1 MGVMS
6 RRVLPVCSNLCIFCP
21 SMRARSRQ
29 PVKRYKKLLAD
40 IFPRSQNAE
49 PNDRKVGKLC
59 EYACKN
65 PLRMPK
71 ITDYLEQKFYKEL
84 RHKHFV
90 SVKAVVLV
98 YGKLPSSCKEQMPL
112 FASSL
117 LGTARTLLE
126 QTQHDEMQILGC
138 QTLVNFINNQ
148 VDSTYM
154 FNLEGLIP
162 KLCELA
168 QEVGDDERALR
179 LRSAGL
185 QVLASMVR
193 FMGEQSHIS
202 MDFDNIVS
210 VTLENMEKSNNQENG
225 KYGRQVSQAQENT
238 QGIVKGD
245 EHGSSFLDVNKMIT
259 NVVNFK
265 TDVPMGDAHK
275 SPSYWSSVCL
285 HNMAHL
291 AKEGTTVR
299 RVLEPLFHSFDTEKH
314 WFPDQGLAFA
324 ILKYLQLVLEESDDK
339 AHLLLSILIK
349 HLDHRDVVKQPVMQ
363 MHIVNVATQLS
374 QYVKQQASN
383 TIVGTINDLIK
394 HLRKCLQNLSE
405 PSSPREGSDNC
416 YMDLQCALENCISNL
431 SHKVADVG
439 PILDMMAVVLENI
452 SVSATISR
460 PTMSAL
466 YRTAQVISSIPNI
479 TYYKKAFPDALFHHL
494 LLAMSH
500 PDHETRVIA
509 HRVFST
515 VLMPSLSQ
523 PSSGHK
529 APFLSWQKEKSETID
544 EGTVEKRIHV
554 FEHHG
559 KYATE
564 SLSRGG
570 INHSLPDGKP
580 ISSSLRLSRHQVSLV
595 LSSIW
600 IQATLAGNA
609 PANFEAMAQTYS
621 LALLFTL
628 SKNSNHV
635 ALIRC
640 FQLAFSLGNIC
651 LDQQGGLHPSQ
662 RRSLFTLASY
672 MVIVSAKACHLL
684 ELIPIVRSTLTE
696 ETMDPYLA
704 LDEDMRLQ
712 VTKPG
717 ENNCYGSQKDEAAA
731 VDALSAMELKDQQ
744 LKETLLTHLISKL
757 ENLSEEEQLNMKA
770 QVSQGFSPDDEF
782 PLGGPLFMETPLPC
796 SPVAQTEFQA
806 FDEVMPHADS
816 TDEDMFQDQYGSHS
830 GRKDSLSINS
840 LDILSVNQLLES
852 VLETARHVAS
862 LPVSSTPVTY
872 DQVKDQCEALVTGK
886 QQKMSVL
893 QSFKKQQEGMTIILS
908 GEREKQTPITSNTT
922 TEEVKAL
929 TNGEQP
935 VMHDQLVSCTKE
947 CSQQQSF
954 RLPPS
959 SPYDKFLKAAG
970 C

>member
-1 MGVMS
+1 M
-6 RRVLPVCSNLCIFCP
+6 
-21 SMRARSRQ
+21 
-29 PVKRYKKLLAD
+29 KRYKKLLAD

-65 PLRMPK
+65 PLRIPK

-84 RHKHFV
+84 RNKHFV

-117 LGTARTLLE
+117 LGTVRTLLE

-138 QTLVNFINNQ
+138 HTLVNFINNQ
-148 VDSTYM
+148 VDGTYM

-210 VTLENMEKSNNQENG
+210 VTLENMEKPNNQANA
-225 KYGRQVSQAQENT
+225 KYDRQLSQAQENT
-238 QGIVKGD
+238 QEVVKGD
-245 EHGSSFLDVNKMIT
+245 DHGSSFLDVNKMIT

-299 RVLEPLFHSFDTEKH
+299 RVLEPLFHTFDTEKH
-314 WFPDQGLAFA
+314 WFPEKGLAFS
-324 ILKYLQLVLEESDDK
+324 ILKYLQSVLEESDDK
-339 AHLLLSILIK
+339 AHLLLSILVK
-349 HLDHRDVVKQPVMQ
+349 HLDHKDVVKQPVMQ

-383 TIVGTINDLIK
+383 AIVGAITDLIK

-405 PSSPREGSDNC
+405 PSSPREGSD
-416 YMDLQCALENCISNL
+416 MDLQCALENCISKF
-431 SHKVADVG
+431 SHKVGDVG

-452 SVSATISR
+452 SVTTTISR

-500 PDHETRVIA
+500 PDHETRVVA

-529 APFLSWQKEKSETID
+529 AGVLPLLSWKGTNASFSIQSGKKEKSETVD
-544 EGTVEKRIHV
+544 QGTAEKNGN
-554 FEHHG
+554 F
-559 KYATE
+559 ATE

-570 INHSLPDGKP
+570 INHSLPDGKA

-600 IQATLAGNA
+600 IQATLAGNT

-640 FQLAFSLGNIC
+640 FQLAFSLGNIS

-672 MVIVSAKACHLL
+672 MVIVSAKAGHLL

-696 ETMDPYLA
+696 KTMDPYLA

-712 VTKPG
+712 VTCTKPG
-717 ENNCYGSQKDEAAA
+717 EDNFYGSQKDEAAA
-731 VDALSAMELKDQQ
+731 VEALSAMELKDQQ
-744 LKETLLTHLISKL
+744 LKETLLTHLVSKL
-757 ENLSEEEQLNMKA
+757 ENLSEEERLNMKA
-770 QVSQGFSPDDEF
+770 QLSQGFSPDDEY

-908 GEREKQTPITSNTT
+908 EKQTPITSNTT
-922 TEEVKAL
+922 TEEVKLL

-935 VMHDQLVSCTKE
+935 VMHDQLLSCTKE

>member
-1 MGVMS
+1 
-6 RRVLPVCSNLCIFCP
+6 
-21 SMRARSRQ
+21 MRARSRQ

-40 IFPRSQNAE
+40 IFPRSQDAE
-49 PNDRKVGKLC
+49 PNDRKIGKLC

-65 PLRMPK
+65 PLRIPK

-84 RHKHFV
+84 RNKNFV
-90 SVKAVVLV
+90 CVKAVPLV

-117 LGTARTLLE
+117 LGIVRTLLD
-126 QTQHDEMQILGC
+126 QTHQDEMQILGC
-138 QTLVNFINNQ
+138 QTLVSFISNQ

-168 QEVGDDERALR
+168 QEIGDDERALR

-185 QVLASMVR
+185 QVLAFMVR
-193 FMGEQSHIS
+193 FMGEQSHLS

-210 VTLENMEKSNNQENG
+210 VTLDNLVETPNNKN
-225 KYGRQVSQAQENT
+225 AQEHA
-238 QGIVKGD
+238 D
-245 EHGSSFLDVNKMIT
+245 HGSSFLDINKMIT
-259 NVVNFK
+259 NAVNFK
-265 TDVPMGDAHK
+265 TDVPMGDVHK
-275 SPSYWSSVCL
+275 SPSYWASVCL

-314 WFPDQGLAFA
+314 WFPEKGLAFS
-324 ILKYLQLVLEESDDK
+324 ILKYLQTVLEESDDNS
-339 AHLLLSILIK
+339 HLLLSVLVK
-349 HLDHRDVVKQPVMQ
+349 HLDHKDVIKLPVMQ
-363 MHIVNVATQLS
+363 MHIANVATQLS
-374 QYVKQQASN
+374 QYAKQQVSGA
-383 TIVGTINDLIK
+383 IVGAITDLIK

-405 PSSPREGSDNC
+405 PLSPRLRSDSS
-416 YMDLQCALENCISNL
+416 YMDLQCALENCISSL
-431 SHKVADVG
+431 SLKVGDVG

-452 SVSATISR
+452 PASASLSR
-460 PTMSAL
+460 TTMSAL
-466 YRTAQVISSIPNI
+466 YRTTQVISSVPNI
-479 TYYKKAFPDALFHHL
+479 SYYKKAFPDVLFHHL

-500 PDHETRVIA
+500 PDHETRVLA
-509 HRVFST
+509 HRVFFN
-515 VLMPSLSQ
+515 VLMPSDILPLVSWKVTNENLSGEKENHAVE
-523 PSSGHK
+523 SS
-529 APFLSWQKEKSETID
+529 
-544 EGTVEKRIHV
+544 
-554 FEHHG
+554 
-559 KYATE
+559 
-564 SLSRGG
+564 
-570 INHSLPDGKP
+570 PDGKP

-600 IQATLAGNA
+600 VQATMTGNT

-621 LALLFTL
+621 LALFFTL
-628 SKNSNHV
+628 SKNSNHM

-640 FQLAFSLGNIC
+640 FQLAFSLESIS
-651 LDQQGGLHPSQ
+651 LDQQGGLQPSQ
-662 RRSLFTLASY
+662 RRSLFTLASC
-672 MVIVSAKACHLL
+672 MIIVSANASHLL
-684 ELIPIVRSTLTE
+684 ELIPIVRLTLTE

-704 LDEDMRLQ
+704 LDEGMRLQ
-712 VTKPG
+712 LACTEPS
-717 ENNCYGSQKDEAAA
+717 EDNFYGSQMDEAAA
-731 VDALSAMELKDQQ
+731 LKSLSAIEIKDQQ
-744 LKETLLTHLISKL
+744 LKDTLLTHLLSKL
-757 ENLSEEEQLNMKA
+757 ENLAEEEQLNMKA
-770 QVSQGFSPDDEF
+770 QLSQEFSPDDEY

-806 FDEVMPHADS
+806 FDEVMPHADE
-816 TDEDMFQDQYGSHS
+816 TDDDIFQEQYGGQS
-830 GRKDSLSINS
+830 GRKDSLSMNS

-852 VLETARHVAS
+852 VLETARQVAS

-893 QSFKKQQEGMTIILS
+893 QSFKKQQDCMTIIIS
-908 GEREKQTPITSNTT
+908 GEQENKSIITSNTKTELPEDVKLLT
-922 TEEVKAL
+922 T
-929 TNGEQP
+929 G
-935 VMHDQLVSCTKE
+935 VMHDQLISCTKE
-947 CSQQQSF
+947 FSQQQSF

>member
-1 MGVMS
+1 
-6 RRVLPVCSNLCIFCP
+6 
-21 SMRARSRQ
+21 MRARSRQ
-29 PVKRYKKLLAD
+29 PVKRYKKLLAE

-49 PNDRKVGKLC
+49 PNDRKIGKLC

-65 PLRMPK
+65 PLRIPK

-84 RHKHFV
+84 RNKNLI
-90 SVKAVVLV
+90 SVKAVSLV
-98 YGKLPSSCKEQMPL
+98 YKKLPSSCKEQMPL

-117 LGTARTLLE
+117 LAIVRALLDH
-126 QTQHDEMQILGC
+126 TQHDEMQILGC
-138 QTLVNFINNQ
+138 QILVNFINDQ

-168 QEVGDDERALR
+168 QEIGDDERALR

-185 QVLASMVR
+185 QALAFMVQL
-193 FMGEQSHIS
+193 MGEQSHTS

-210 VTLENMEKSNNQENG
+210 VTLENFMDIQNNQEN
-225 KYGRQVSQAQENT
+225 AQERADN
-238 QGIVKGD
+238 
-245 EHGSSFLDVNKMIT
+245 GSSFLDINKMIK

-265 TDVPMGDAHK
+265 TDIPMGDAHN
-275 SPSYWSSVCL
+275 SPSYWASVCL

-299 RVLEPLFHSFDTEKH
+299 HVLEPLFHSFDSGKH
-314 WFPDQGLAFA
+314 WFPEKGLAFS
-324 ILKYLQLVLEESDDK
+324 ILKYLQMVLEESDDK
-339 AHLLLSILIK
+339 SHLLLSILIK
-349 HLDHRDVVKQPVMQ
+349 HLDHKDVIKHPVTQ
-363 MHIVNVATQLS
+363 MHIANVATQLS
-374 QYVKQQASN
+374 QYVKQQVSGA
-383 TIVGTINDLIK
+383 IVGAITDLIK

-405 PSSPREGSDNC
+405 PLSPRGGSDSC

-431 SHKVADVG
+431 SHKIGDVG

-452 SVSATISR
+452 PASAALART
-460 PTMSAL
+460 TMSAL

-479 TYYKKAFPDALFHHL
+479 SYDKKAFPDALFHHL

-500 PDHETRVIA
+500 PDHETRVLA
-509 HRVFST
+509 HRVFFT

-523 PSSGHK
+523 SSSDHRTGILT
-529 APFLSWQKEKSETID
+529 FLSWKLTNESFTID
-544 EGTVEKRIHV
+544 EGTGERGNRAI
-554 FEHHG
+554 
-559 KYATE
+559 E
-564 SLSRGG
+564 SLSHGG
-570 INHSLPDGKP
+570 INYSSPDGKT

-600 IQATLAGNA
+600 VQATLTGNT
-609 PANFEAMAQTYS
+609 PANFEAMAQTYI
-621 LALLFTL
+621 LALFFTL
-628 SKNSNHV
+628 SKNSNHG

-640 FQLAFSLGNIC
+640 FQLAFSLGSIS
-651 LDQQGGLHPSQ
+651 LDQQGGLQPSQ

-672 MVIVSAKACHLL
+672 MIIVSAKAGQFL
-684 ELIPIVRSTLTE
+684 ELIPIVKSTLRE
-696 ETMDPYLA
+696 LMDPYLA
-704 LDEDMRLQ
+704 LDEDLRLQ
-712 VTKPG
+712 VSCIRPG
-717 ENNCYGSQKDEAAA
+717 EENLYGSEKDEDAAIK
-731 VDALSAMELKDQQ
+731 ALSAIDLKDQQ
-744 LKETLLTHLISKL
+744 LKDTLWTHLVSKL
-757 ENLSEEEQLNMKA
+757 KNLSEEERLNMKA
-770 QVSQGFSPDDEF
+770 QLSQGFSPDDEY

-806 FDEVMPHADS
+806 FDEVMPHADE
-816 TDEDMFQDQYGSHS
+816 TDEDTCQDQYGSQS

-862 LPVSSTPVTY
+862 FPVSSTPVTY

-893 QSFKKQQEGMTIILS
+893 HSFKKQQEGMAIIIS
-908 GEREKQTPITSNTT
+908 GDHENRSPPTSNTK
-922 TEEVKAL
+922 TELPESVKLL
-929 TNGEQP
+929 TNG
-935 VMHDQLVSCTKE
+935 VMHHDELVSCTKE
-947 CSQQQSF
+947 SSQQQSF

>member
-49 PNDRKVGKLC
+49 PNDRKIGKLC
-59 EYACKN
+59 EYSCKN
-65 PLRMPK
+65 PLRIPK
-71 ITDYLEQKFYKEL
+71 ITDYLEQKFYKEM
-84 RHKHFV
+84 RNKNFI
-90 SVKAVVLV
+90 SVKAVSLV

-117 LGTARTLLE
+117 LGIVRTLLE
-126 QTQHDEMQILGC
+126 QTDNDEMRILAC
-138 QTLVNFINNQ
+138 QTLVSFINNQ
-148 VDSTYM
+148 VDGTYM

-179 LRSAGL
+179 LRSSGL
-185 QVLASMVR
+185 QVLAFMVR

-210 VTLENMEKSNNQENG
+210 VTLENFMDTP
-225 KYGRQVSQAQENT
+225 NT
-238 QGIVKGD
+238 D
-245 EHGSSFLDVNKMIT
+245 HGSSLMDVNKMIT

-275 SPSYWSSVCL
+275 NPSYWSSVCL
-285 HNMAHL
+285 HNMANL
-291 AKEGTTVR
+291 AKEATTVR
-299 RVLEPLFHSFDTEKH
+299 RVLEPLFHNFDTEKH
-314 WFPDQGLAFA
+314 WFPENGLAFS
-324 ILKYLQLVLEESDDK
+324 ILKYLQMVLEESDDK
-339 AHLLLSILIK
+339 SHLLLSILIK
-349 HLDHRDVVKQPVMQ
+349 HLDHKDVIKQPVIQ

-374 QYVKQQASN
+374 QYVKQQASVP
-383 TIVGTINDLIK
+383 IVGAITDLIK

-405 PSSPREGSDNC
+405 PSSPRVGPISS
-416 YMDLQCALENCISNL
+416 YMDLQCALEKCISSL
-431 SHKVADVG
+431 SHKVGDVG
-439 PILDMMAVVLENI
+439 PILDLMAVVIENI
-452 SVSATISR
+452 SATPTIAR
-460 PTMSAL
+460 TTMSAL
-466 YRTAQVISSIPNI
+466 YRTSQVISSIPNI
-479 TYYKKAFPDALFHHL
+479 AYYKKAFPDALFHHL
-494 LLAMSH
+494 ILAMSH
-500 PDHETRVIA
+500 PDHETRVLA
-509 HRVFST
+509 HQVFSN
-515 VLMPSLSQ
+515 VLMPAVSQ
-523 PSSGHK
+523 PSSGYK
-529 APFLSWQKEKSETID
+529 ADKSETID
-544 EGTVEKRIHV
+544 EENH
-554 FEHHG
+554 
-559 KYATE
+559 AME

-570 INHSLPDGKP
+570 ITHSLPNGKT

-600 IQATLAGNA
+600 IQATSPENT
-609 PANFEAMAQTYS
+609 PANFEAMAHTYS
-621 LALLFTL
+621 LALLFTV

-640 FQLAFSLGNIC
+640 FQLAFSIGSTS
-651 LDQQGGLHPSQ
+651 LDQQGGLQASQ

-672 MVIVSAKACHLL
+672 MLIISAKSGHIL
-684 ELIPIVRSTLTE
+684 ELIPIVRSTLTK

-704 LDEDMRLQ
+704 IDEEDMRLH
-712 VTKPG
+712 VTSTKHG
-717 ENNCYGSQKDEAAA
+717 EDNGYGSQRDEAAA
-731 VDALSAMELKDQQ
+731 MKALSAIELKDQK
-744 LKETLLTHLISKL
+744 LKDTLLYHLLSKL
-757 ENLSEEEQLNMKA
+757 EDLSEEEELNMKT
-770 QVSQGFSPDDEF
+770 QLSEGFFPDDEY
-782 PLGGPLFMETPLPC
+782 PLGGPLFMDTPLPC
-796 SPVAQTEFQA
+796 SPVAQTDFQA
-806 FDEVMPHADS
+806 FDEVMPHADE
-816 TDEDMFQDQYGSHS
+816 TDEDTFQDQYGSQS
-830 GRKDSLSINS
+830 ARKDSLSMNS

-862 LPVSSTPVTY
+862 LPVSSTPVSY
-872 DQVKDQCEALVTGK
+872 DQVKDECEALVTGK

-893 QSFKKQQEGMTIILS
+893 QSFKKQQDNNTMLILS
-908 GEREKQTPITSNTT
+908 GENGKQDQITSYNKM
-922 TEEVKAL
+922 ELPEDVKLL

-935 VMHDQLVSCTKE
+935 DQLVSYTKVY
-947 CSQQQSF
+947 SQQQSF

>member
-1 MGVMS
+1 
-6 RRVLPVCSNLCIFCP
+6 
-21 SMRARSRQ
+21 MRARSRQ
-29 PVKRYKKLLAD
+29 PVKRYKKLLAE

-65 PLRMPK
+65 PLRIPK

-126 QTQHDEMQILGC
+126 QTQNDEMQILGC

-148 VDSTYM
+148 VDGTYM

-168 QEVGDDERALR
+168 QEVGDDERASR

-210 VTLENMEKSNNQENG
+210 VTLENMDKPNKQANG
-225 KYGRQVSQAQENT
+225 KYDKQLSQAEEDT
-238 QGIVKGD
+238 PEAVKGD
-245 EHGSSFLDVNKMIT
+245 DHGSSFLDVNKMIT

-265 TDVPMGDAHK
+265 TDVPMGDAHR

-314 WFPDQGLAFA
+314 WFPENGLAFS

-339 AHLLLSILIK
+339 AHLLLSILVK
-349 HLDHRDVVKQPVMQ
+349 HLDHKDVSKQPVMQ

-374 QYVKQQASN
+374 QYVKQKASN
-383 TIVGTINDLIK
+383 AIVGAITDLIK

-405 PSSPREGSDNC
+405 PSSPREAPDSC
-416 YMDLQCALENCISNL
+416 YMDLQCALENCISSF
-431 SHKVADVG
+431 SHKVGDVG

-452 SVSATISR
+452 SATATISR
-460 PTMSAL
+460 PAMSAL
-466 YRTAQVISSIPNI
+466 YRTAQVISSIPNV

-500 PDHETRVIA
+500 PDHETRVLA

-523 PSSGHK
+523 PLSGQK
-529 APFLSWQKEKSETID
+529 AAAHPLLSRKGTNGSFSIQSGKIEKSESIA
-544 EGTVEKRIHV
+544 EGTPEKKVNV
-554 FEHHG
+554 FEQNG
-559 KYATE
+559 KE
-564 SLSRGG
+564 SLSPGG
-570 INHSLPDGKP
+570 INHSLPNGKA

-600 IQATLAGNA
+600 IQATMAGNT
-609 PANFEAMAQTYS
+609 PTNFEAMAQTYS

-640 FQLAFSLGNIC
+640 FQLAFSLGSIS

-672 MVIVSAKACHLL
+672 MVIVSAKAGHLL
-684 ELIPIVRSTLTE
+684 ELIPIARSTLTE

-712 VTKPG
+712 VTCTKPG
-717 ENNCYGSQKDEAAA
+717 EDNCYGSQKDEAAA
-731 VDALSAMELKDQQ
+731 VEALSAVELKHQQ
-744 LKETLLTHLISKL
+744 LKEALLAHFVAKL

-770 QVSQGFSPDDEF
+770 QLSQGFSPDDEYPF
-782 PLGGPLFMETPLPC
+782 GGRYLWRHQCHALRLPKQ
-796 SPVAQTEFQA
+796 SFRLL
-806 FDEVMPHADS
+806 MN
-816 TDEDMFQDQYGSHS
+816 EDMFQDQYGSHS
-830 GRKDSLSINS
+830 GRKESLSINS

-872 DQVKDQCEALVTGK
+872 DQVKDQCEALVSGK

-893 QSFKKQQEGMTIILS
+893 QSFKKQHEGMTIILS
-908 GEREKQTPITSNTT
+908 GEHEKQSPIPSNNTP
-922 TEEVKAL
+922 EEVKLL

-935 VMHDQLVSCTKE
+935 VTHDQLVSCTKE

>member
-1 MGVMS
+1 
-6 RRVLPVCSNLCIFCP
+6 
-21 SMRARSRQ
+21 MRARSRQ

-65 PLRMPK
+65 PLRIPK

-84 RHKHFV
+84 RNKHFV

-117 LGTARTLLE
+117 LATVRTLLE

-138 QTLVNFINNQ
+138 HTLVNFINNQ
-148 VDSTYM
+148 VDGTYM

-168 QEVGDDERALR
+168 QEIGDDERALR

-210 VTLENMEKSNNQENG
+210 VTLENMDKPNNQAN
-225 KYGRQVSQAQENT
+225 KYDRQLSQAQENT
-238 QGIVKGD
+238 QEVVKGD
-245 EHGSSFLDVNKMIT
+245 DHGSSFLDVNKMIT

-299 RVLEPLFHSFDTEKH
+299 RVLEPLFHSFDAEKH
-314 WFPDQGLAFA
+314 WFPEKGLAFS

-339 AHLLLSILIK
+339 AHLLLSILVK
-349 HLDHRDVVKQPVMQ
+349 HLDHKDVVKQPVMQ
-363 MHIVNVATQLS
+363 MHIVNVAMQLS

-383 TIVGTINDLIK
+383 AIVGAITDLIK

-405 PSSPREGSDNC
+405 PSSPREGSDSC
-416 YMDLQCALENCISNL
+416 YMDLQCALENCISKF
-431 SHKVADVG
+431 SHKVGDVG

-452 SVSATISR
+452 SVTATISR

-466 YRTAQVISSIPNI
+466 YRTSQVISSIPNI

-500 PDHETRVIA
+500 PNPETRVLA

-529 APFLSWQKEKSETID
+529 AGVLPLLSWKGTNGSFSIQSGKKEKSETID
-544 EGTVEKRIHV
+544 EGKVEKKIHP
-554 FEHHG
+554 FEQHG

-564 SLSRGG
+564 SISRGG
-570 INHSLPDGKP
+570 INHSLPEGKA

-600 IQATLAGNA
+600 IQATLAGNT

-640 FQLAFSLGNIC
+640 FQLAFSLGNIS

-672 MVIVSAKACHLL
+672 MVIVSAKAGHLL

-712 VTKPG
+712 VTCTKPG
-717 ENNCYGSQKDEAAA
+717 EDNCYGSQKDEAAA
-731 VDALSAMELKDQQ
+731 VEALSAMELKDQQ
-744 LKETLLTHLISKL
+744 LKETLLTHLVSKL

-770 QVSQGFSPDDEF
+770 QLSQGFSPDDEY

-796 SPVAQTEFQA
+796 SPVAQAEFQA

-830 GRKDSLSINS
+830 SRKDSLSINS

-908 GEREKQTPITSNTT
+908 GEHEKQSPITSNTT
-922 TEEVKAL
+922 SEEVKLL
-929 TNGEQP
+929 TNGEQL
-935 VMHDQLVSCTKE
+935 VMHDQLLSCTKE

>member
-40 IFPRSQNAE
+40 IFPRSQDAE
-49 PNDRKVGKLC
+49 PNDRKIGKLC

-65 PLRMPK
+65 PLRIPK

-84 RHKHFV
+84 RNKNFI
-90 SVKAVVLV
+90 SVKAVPLV

-117 LGTARTLLE
+117 LGVVRTLLD
-126 QTQHDEMQILGC
+126 QTQHDDMQILGC

-168 QEVGDDERALR
+168 QEIGDDDRALR

-185 QVLASMVR
+185 QVLACMVR

-210 VTLENMEKSNNQENG
+210 VTLENLRETPNNQEN
-225 KYGRQVSQAQENT
+225 AHEHA
-238 QGIVKGD
+238 D
-245 EHGSSFLDVNKMIT
+245 HGSSFLDINKMIT
-259 NVVNFK
+259 NGVNVK
-265 TDVPMGDAHK
+265 TDVPMWDVHK
-275 SPSYWSSVCL
+275 SPSYWASVCL

-314 WFPDQGLAFA
+314 WFPENGLAFA
-324 ILKYLQLVLEESDDK
+324 ILKYLQMVLEESEDDK
-339 AHLLLSILIK
+339 SHLLLSALVK
-349 HLDHRDVVKQPVMQ
+349 HLDHKDVVKQPVMQ
-363 MHIVNVATQLS
+363 TYIANVATQLS
-374 QYVKQQASN
+374 QHVKQQASGA
-383 TIVGTINDLIK
+383 IVGAINDLIK
-394 HLRKCLQNLSE
+394 HLRKCIQNLSE
-405 PSSPREGSDNC
+405 PLSPKVGSDSS
-416 YMDLQCALENCISNL
+416 YMDLQCALENCVSSL
-431 SHKVADVG
+431 SHKVGDLG

-452 SVSATISR
+452 PASASLART
-460 PTMSAL
+460 TMSAL
-466 YRTAQVISSIPNI
+466 YRTAQLISSVPNVS
-479 TYYKKAFPDALFHHL
+479 YYKKAFPDVLFHHL

-500 PDHETRVIA
+500 PDHETRVLA
-509 HRVFST
+509 HRVFIN
-515 VLMPSLSQ
+515 VLMPSGNLPLVSNENQ
-523 PSSGHK
+523 
-529 APFLSWQKEKSETID
+529 A
-544 EGTVEKRIHV
+544 V
-554 FEHHG
+554 
-559 KYATE
+559 E
-564 SLSRGG
+564 SL
-570 INHSLPDGKP
+570 PEGKT

-600 IQATLAGNA
+600 VQATMTGNT
-609 PANFEAMAQTYS
+609 PENFEAMAQTYN
-621 LALLFTL
+621 LALFFTL
-628 SKNSNHV
+628 SKNSNHM

-640 FQLAFSLGNIC
+640 FQLAFSLESIS
-651 LDQQGGLHPSQ
+651 LDQQGGLQPSQ
-662 RRSLFTLASY
+662 RRSLFTLASC
-672 MVIVSAKACHLL
+672 MIIVSAMASHIS

-696 ETMDPYLA
+696 KTMDPYLA
-704 LDEDMRLQ
+704 LDEDMKLQ
-712 VTKPG
+712 ACTKPG
-717 ENNCYGSQKDEAAA
+717 DDNSYGSQKDEAAA
-731 VDALSAMELKDQQ
+731 LRSLSAIEFNDQRLKD
-744 LKETLLTHLISKL
+744 TLLTHLLSKL
-757 ENLSEEEQLNMKA
+757 ENLSEEEQLDMKA
-770 QVSQGFSPDDEF
+770 QLSQEFSPDDEY

-806 FDEVMPHADS
+806 FDEVMPHADE
-816 TDEDMFQDQYGSHS
+816 TDDDAFQEQYGGQSD
-830 GRKDSLSINS
+830 RKDSLSMNS

-852 VLETARHVAS
+852 VLETARQVAS

-872 DQVKDQCEALVTGK
+872 NQVKDQCEALVTGK

-893 QSFKKQQEGMTIILS
+893 QSFKKQQECMAIIIS
-908 GEREKQTPITSNTT
+908 GEQENKSLITSNTK
-922 TEEVKAL
+922 TEFPEDVKLL
-929 TNGEQP
+929 TNG
-935 VMHDQLVSCTKE
+935 VVHDQLISCTKE
-947 CSQQQSF
+947 YGQQQSF

>member
-40 IFPRSQNAE
+40 IFPRSQDAE
-49 PNDRKVGKLC
+49 PNDRKIGKLC

-65 PLRMPK
+65 PLRIPK

-84 RHKHFV
+84 RNRNYV
-90 SVKAVVLV
+90 SVKAVPLI

-117 LGTARTLLE
+117 LGVVQTLLD

-138 QTLVNFINNQ
+138 QTLVSFINNQ

-162 KLCELA
+162 KLCDLA
-168 QEVGDDERALR
+168 QEIGDDERALR

-185 QVLASMVR
+185 QVLASMVQ

-202 MDFDNIVS
+202 MDFDKIVS
-210 VTLENMEKSNNQENG
+210 VTLDNLVETPNKQEKT
-225 KYGRQVSQAQENT
+225 R
-238 QGIVKGD
+238 
-245 EHGSSFLDVNKMIT
+245 EHTDFLDINKMIT
-259 NVVNFK
+259 NVNFK
-265 TDVPMGDAHK
+265 TDASMWDVQK
-275 SPSYWSSVCL
+275 SPSYWAGVCL
-285 HNMAHL
+285 HNMGHL
-291 AKEGTTVR
+291 ANEGTTVR
-299 RVLEPLFHSFDTEKH
+299 RVLEPLFHSFDTDKH
-314 WFPDQGLAFA
+314 WFPEKGLAFS
-324 ILKYLQLVLEESDDK
+324 ILKYLQMVLEESDDK
-339 AHLLLSILIK
+339 PHLLLSVLVK
-349 HLDHRDVVKQPVMQ
+349 HLDHKDVVKQPVMQ
-363 MHIVNVATQLS
+363 MHIANVATQLS
-374 QYVKQQASN
+374 QYVKQQVSGA
-383 TIVGTINDLIK
+383 IVGAISDLMK
-394 HLRKCLQNLSE
+394 HLRKCMQNLSE
-405 PSSPREGSDNC
+405 PLSPRPGSDSS
-416 YMDLQCALENCISNL
+416 YMDLQCALENCISSL
-431 SHKVADVG
+431 SHKVGDVG

-452 SVSATISR
+452 PAIASLART
-460 PTMSAL
+460 TMSAL
-466 YRTAQVISSIPNI
+466 NRTAQLISSVPNVS
-479 TYYKKAFPDALFHHL
+479 YNKKAFPDVLFHHL

-500 PDHETRVIA
+500 PDHETRVLA
-509 HRVFST
+509 HRVLFNVLIPSGVLPSFSWRVT
-515 VLMPSLSQ
+515 NENF
-523 PSSGHK
+523 SGE
-529 APFLSWQKEKSETID
+529 KENQA
-544 EGTVEKRIHV
+544 VE
-554 FEHHG
+554 
-559 KYATE
+559 
-564 SLSRGG
+564 
-570 INHSLPDGKP
+570 SLPDGKT

-600 IQATLAGNA
+600 IQATMTGNT
-609 PANFEAMAQTYS
+609 PENFEAMAQTYN

-628 SKNSNHV
+628 SKNSNHM

-640 FQLAFSLGNIC
+640 FQLALSLQSIS
-651 LDQQGGLHPSQ
+651 LDQQSGLQPSN
-662 RRSLFTLASY
+662 RRSLFTLASC
-672 MVIVSAKACHLL
+672 MIIASANACHLL

-704 LDEDMRLQ
+704 LDEGMRLQ
-712 VTKPG
+712 ATCTKPG
-717 ENNCYGSQKDEAAA
+717 EDNSYGSQKDEAAA
-731 VDALSAMELKDQQ
+731 LKSLSAIELNEQQ
-744 LKETLLTHLISKL
+744 LKDTLMTHLLSKL

-770 QVSQGFSPDDEF
+770 QLSQEFSPDDEY

-806 FDEVMPHADS
+806 FDEVMPHADE
-816 TDEDMFQDQYGSHS
+816 TDDDTFQEQYGGQS
-830 GRKDSLSINS
+830 GRKDSLSMNS

-852 VLETARHVAS
+852 VLETARQVAS
-862 LPVSSTPVTY
+862 LPVSSTPVSY

-893 QSFKKQQEGMTIILS
+893 QSFKKQQDCMTIIIS
-908 GEREKQTPITSNTT
+908 GEQETKSLITSNTK
-922 TEEVKAL
+922 TEFPEDVKLL
-929 TNGEQP
+929 TNGTNGH
-935 VMHDQLVSCTKE
+935 VHDQLIPFTKE
-947 CSQQQSF
+947 FSQQQSF

>member
-29 PVKRYKKLLAD
+29 PVKRYKKLLAE
-40 IFPRSQNAE
+40 IFPRSQDAE
-49 PNDRKVGKLC
+49 PNERKIGKLC

-65 PLRMPK
+65 PLRIPK

-84 RHKHFV
+84 RNKNLV
-90 SVKAVVLV
+90 PVKTATLI

-112 FASSL
+112 FGSSL
-117 LGTARTLLE
+117 LGIVRTLLD
-126 QTQHDEMQILGC
+126 QTQHDELQIIGC
-138 QTLVNFINNQ
+138 QTLVSFINNQ

-185 QVLASMVR
+185 QVLAVMVR

-210 VTLENMEKSNNQENG
+210 VTLDNLTDTPNNQD
-225 KYGRQVSQAQENT
+225 NT
-238 QGIVKGD
+238 QEHAD
-245 EHGSSFLDVNKMIT
+245 HGSSFLDTSKLI
-259 NVVNFK
+259 

-314 WFPDQGLAFA
+314 WLPEKGLAFPV
-324 ILKYLQLVLEESDDK
+324 LKYLQMVLEESDENS
-339 AHLLLSILIK
+339 HVLLSILIK
-349 HLDHRDVVKQPVMQ
+349 HLDHKDVTKLPVMQ
-363 MHIVNVATQLS
+363 MHIANVATQLS
-374 QYVKQQASN
+374 QYVKQQVSGA
-383 TIVGTINDLIK
+383 IVGAITDLIK
-394 HLRKCLQNLSE
+394 HLRKCAQNLSE
-405 PSSPREGSDNC
+405 PISPRPGSDSS
-416 YMDLQCALENCISNL
+416 YMDLQCALEKCISSL
-431 SHKVADVG
+431 SHKVGDVG
-439 PILDMMAVVLENI
+439 PILDTMAVVLENI
-452 SVSATISR
+452 PASASLAR
-460 PTMSAL
+460 MTMSAL

-479 TYYKKAFPDALFHHL
+479 SYNKKAFPDVLFHHL

-500 PDHETRVIA
+500 PDHETRVLA
-509 HRVFST
+509 HRVLFN
-515 VLMPSLSQ
+515 VLIPSGILPSISGKVTYQ
-523 PSSGHK
+523 NSSGE
-529 APFLSWQKEKSETID
+529 KE
-544 EGTVEKRIHV
+544 
-554 FEHHG
+554 
-559 KYATE
+559 
-564 SLSRGG
+564 
-570 INHSLPDGKP
+570 NHARESLPDGKTN
-580 ISSSLRLSRHQVSLV
+580 SSSLRLSRHQVSLV

-600 IQATLAGNA
+600 AQATMTGNT

-621 LALLFTL
+621 LALFFTL
-628 SKNSNHV
+628 SKNSNHM

-640 FQLAFSLGNIC
+640 FQLAFSLESIS
-651 LDQQGGLHPSQ
+651 LDQQGGLQPSQ
-662 RRSLFTLASY
+662 RRSLFTLASC
-672 MVIVSAKACHLL
+672 MIIASANASHLL

-704 LDEDMRLQ
+704 LDEGMRLH
-712 VTKPG
+712 VTSTKPG
-717 ENNCYGSQKDEAAA
+717 EDNIYGSQKDEAAA
-731 VDALSAMELKDQQ
+731 LKSLSALEINDQQ
-744 LKETLLTHLISKL
+744 LKHTLLTQLLLKL
-757 ENLSEEEQLNMKA
+757 EKLSEEEQLNVKA
-770 QVSQGFSPDDEF
+770 QLSQEFSPDDEF

-796 SPVAQTEFQA
+796 SPVAQTDFQA
-806 FDEVMPHADS
+806 FDEVMPHADE
-816 TDEDMFQDQYGSHS
+816 TDDDAFQEQYGGQS
-830 GRKDSLSINS
+830 GRKDSLSMNS

-852 VLETARHVAS
+852 VLETARQVAS

-893 QSFKKQQEGMTIILS
+893 QSFKKKQDCMTIIISDEQENKSL
-908 GEREKQTPITSNTT
+908 TTSNTK
-922 TEEVKAL
+922 TEFPEDVKLL
-929 TNGEQP
+929 TNGEDVKLLTNG
-935 VMHDQLVSCTKE
+935 VMHDQVISYTKE
-947 CSQQQSF
+947 FSQQQSF